1 MYTVCYSIICE
12 DFRTMDSSLFRNK
25 EKPSRSN
32 VLMPLCSVRNIQAHL
47 KLHPYSCCYCH
58 GCFMG
63 CNMKLYCVLLG
74 VCFNGKAPHTPCC
87 NLVALLYANVLY
99 MTSSLVL
106 EVNLCLYIYLCVGK
120 PSPLCGLRTPTKIN
134 DSTLAAP
141 FRDKWK
147 IH

>member
-1 MYTVCYSIICE
+1 MHIHAAIV
-12 DFRTMDSSLFRNK
+12 MDVSWGVILN
-25 EKPSRSN
+25 
-32 VLMPLCSVRNIQAHL
+32 CI
-47 KLHPYSCCYCH
+47 
-58 GCFMG
+58 
-63 CNMKLYCVLLG
+63 VLLG
-74 VCFNGKAPHTPCC
+74 VGFNGKAPHTPCC

-106 EVNLCLYIYLCVGK
+106 EVNLFSYIYLCVGK

-134 DSTLAAP
+134 DSTMAAL